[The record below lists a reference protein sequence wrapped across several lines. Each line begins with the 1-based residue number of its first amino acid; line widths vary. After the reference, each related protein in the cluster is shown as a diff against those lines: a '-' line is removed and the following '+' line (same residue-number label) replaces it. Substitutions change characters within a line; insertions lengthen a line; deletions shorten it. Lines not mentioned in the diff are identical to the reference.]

1 MLKKSE
7 NFLHI
12 YGNCNMAWN
21 ITWVGHLFSDKKF
34 SDKKA
39 LQ

>member
-1 MLKKSE
+1 MLKSE
-7 NFLHI
+7 NFLYI
-12 YGNCNMAWN
+12 YVNCDMAWN
-21 ITWVGHLFSDKKF
+21 ITWVDHLF